1 MNKRKNLDRNITHFL
16 FVLPNFL
23 LYTALSV
30 FPILLGL
37 YYSFTDW
44 NGIGKKY
51 NFVGLANYAKILTDK
66 RFKKSVVFNLRYAI
80 MLIICVMVLAVVLGL
95 LLNTKT
101 KVQNLFK
108 SIYFFPACVSM
119 LTIGLIFNYIFF
131 QGIPS
136 LGEKLGIEALQTNI
150 L

>member
-95 LLNTKT
+95 LLNTI
-101 KVQNLFK
+101 N
-108 SIYFFPACVSM
+108 
-119 LTIGLIFNYIFF
+119 
-131 QGIPS
+131 
-136 LGEKLGIEALQTNI
+136 
-150 L
+150 